1 METTSLLPKRVLCIA
16 SHVVHGYVG
25 NRAAVFPLQVLGFDV
40 EVINSCQLS
49 SNHTGYPTY
58 KGDFLSGTQLDN
70 VVDGLQFNHLLD
82 YDFVLTG
89 YIRNEGFLA
98 SVIRLI
104 DLIKQNRPSVRYV
117 CDPVLGDHGKVI
129 NHLPSFSFLLCHSI
143 PLDLYSISTQSVPTH
158 SFIFSH

>member
-1 METTSLLPKRVLCIA
+1 METTCLLPKRVLCIA

-40 EVINSCQLS
+40 DVINSCQLS
-49 SNHTGYPTY
+49 NHTGYPTF

-70 VVDGLQFNHLLD
+70 VVDGLQSNHLLD

-104 DLIKQNRPSVRYV
+104 DMIKVNRPSVRYI

-129 NHLPSFSFLLCHSI
+129 SFFRFVLAWPSH
-143 PLDLYSISTQSVPTH
+143 SISTQSL
-158 SFIFSH
+158 SILSH